1 MKVLIVDD
9 NVMTRS
15 LIKDLLTEMGHEV
28 TGEAENGDEA
38 VREFTSRRPD
48 LVLLDLI
55 MPGKNGLQVL
65 EELKAIDP
73 APRVVMVTAV
83 QQEVITRELMEK
95 GAAGVLHKPFMYEEL
110 DALLKSL
117 P

>member
-9 NVMTRS
+9 NIMTRS
-15 LIKDLLTEMGHEV
+15 MIKDLLTEMGHEV
-28 TGEAENGDEA
+28 TGEAGDGDEA
-38 VREFTSRRPD
+38 VREFTAHRPE

-65 EELKAIDP
+65 EDLKAIDP
-73 APRVVMVTAV
+73 TPRIVMVTAV
-83 QQEVITRELMEK
+83 QQDIISRELKEK
-95 GAAGVLHKPFMYEEL
+95 GAAGVLHKPFMYDEL
-110 DALLKSL
+110 ETLLKNL

>member
-15 LIKDLLTEMGHEV
+15 LIKDLLLEMGHEV

-38 VREFTSRRPD
+38 VREFTARRPE

-73 APRVVMVTAV
+73 APKVVMVTAV
-83 QQEVITRELMEK
+83 QQDVISKELLEK
-95 GAAGVLHKPFMYEEL
+95 GATGVLHKPFMYDEL

>member
-15 LIKDLLTEMGHEV
+15 MIKDLLTEMGHEV
-28 TGEAENGDEA
+28 TGEAGDGEEA
-38 VREFTSRRPD
+38 VTEFTARRPD

-73 APRVVMVTAV
+73 APRIVMVTAV
-83 QQEVITRELMEK
+83 QQDIISRELKEK
-95 GAAGVLHKPFMYEEL
+95 GAAGVLHKPFMYNEL
-110 DALLKSL
+110 DELLKNL

>member
-38 VREFTSRRPD
+38 VREFTARRPE

-83 QQEVITRELMEK
+83 QQDVITKELLGK
-95 GAAGVLHKPFMYEEL
+95 GAAGVLHKPFMYDEL